1 MADLVEIAHFYD
13 PEEAYCARG
22 FLQTH
27 GIDTIIQNEH
37 HLNMAPSLRVALGGY
52 RILGVSEQREE
63 AVRVLR
69 KASEAEE
76 NTLLPESNQE
86 KTALRKKKCWPWF
99 PIALLAGP
107 PFVPHWKTGPLLLFQ
122 LFVLAVIYPLIT
134 YSLLSWWR

>member
-69 KASEAEE
+69 KASEAE
-76 NTLLPESNQE
+76 
-86 KTALRKKKCWPWF
+86 KTRSCQNRIRKKLRCEKRN
-99 PIALLAGP
+99 AGLG
-107 PFVPHWKTGPLLLFQ
+107 F
-122 LFVLAVIYPLIT
+122 
-134 YSLLSWWR
+134 R